1 MNFAVK
7 VWKILVGI
15 KDGLT
20 LLFLLLFFSLLFAAL
35 TTRPSPAMVH
45 EGALYLPLNGVLVE
59 EKAFIDPMAIILSG
73 QQPDHQ
79 YRVRDVVRGIEAAA
93 TDPRIKAVVIDL
105 EQYAGGGRVHVQQV
119 GEAMDKVRAAKKPL
133 LVRAPIYDDGR
144 MLLAAHASEIWVDPL
159 GGVMITGPGGT
170 SLYYKGLLDRL
181 KVQAHIF
188 RVGTYKSAVEPFE
201 RTAASPEAS
210 EADRALYAAVWETW
224 RQNVKKARP
233 AANIDLATRDPA
245 AWLAASG
252 GDAAKAAKAAGLVDR
267 IGDKTEFGK
276 RVAELVGTDPGLP
289 VGAFKHSRF
298 GAWLAANP
306 ESANGKPIAVVT
318 IANEIVDGEDGPGI
332 AGGERIANLID
343 EATAS
348 GTYAGLVIRVDSPG
362 GSVTASE
369 RIRAAIE
376 RMQATGIPVAVSMAN
391 VAASG
396 GYWVSTPAKRIF
408 AEPETITGSIGVF
421 GMIPTFERTLA
432 DIGITTDGQRTTAL
446 SGQPDVLA
454 GLSPQVKQVIQSQI
468 QENYNRFIGLVGK
481 SRGKSAEAVDR
492 IAQGR
497 VWDGGTARQLGL
509 VDQLGGMD
517 EALNWVAKEAK
528 LADGQWHPAYLGGA
542 DDPFSDTLIALLGG
556 GKDNAEELALTDFTG
571 FVARRQTEALH
582 RMERDVAR
590 LTSGA
595 GAQVLC
601 LECASLDSGAAA
613 RDVGGRGVGDSA
625 RQSGWVTLLA
635 RFFS

>member
-1 MNFAVK
+1 MTFAAK

-15 KDGLT
+15 KDGLS
-20 LLFLLLFFSLLFAAL
+20 LLLLLLFFSVLFVAL
-35 TTRPSPAMVH
+35 TSRPSPSMVH
-45 EGALYLPLNGVLVE
+45 EGALYLPLNGGLVE
-59 EKAFIDPMAIILSG
+59 EKAFIDPLSIILSG

-93 TDPRIKAVVIDL
+93 TDSRIKAVVIDL
-105 EQYAGGGRVHVQQV
+105 EQFSGGGRVHLQQV
-119 GEAMDKVRAAKKPL
+119 GEAMDKVRAAKKPV

-159 GGVMITGPGGT
+159 GGAMITGPGGAN
-170 SLYYKGLLDRL
+170 LYYKGLLDRL

-201 RTAASPEAS
+201 RTAASPEAA
-210 EADRALYAAVWETW
+210 EANRALYAALWETW
-224 RQNVKKARP
+224 QQNVKKARP

-245 AWLAASG
+245 AWLTASG
-252 GDAAKAAKAAGLVDR
+252 GNAAKAAKAAGLVDR

-276 RVAELVGTDPGLP
+276 RVAEIVGSDPGLP
-289 VGAFKHSRF
+289 VGSFKHSRL
-298 GAWLAANP
+298 GVWLAANP
-306 ESANGKPIAVVT
+306 EVASGKAIAVVT

-332 AGGERIANLID
+332 AGGERIATLLD
-343 EATAS
+343 EAAA
-348 GTYAGLVIRVDSPG
+348 GDYAGLVIRVDSPG

-369 RIRAAIE
+369 RIRAAVE
-376 RMQATGIPVAVSMAN
+376 RMQAKGIPVAVSMAN

-396 GYWVSTPAKRIF
+396 GYWISTPAKRIF

-421 GMIPTFERTLA
+421 GVIPTFEQTLT
-432 DIGITTDGQRTTAL
+432 IFGITTDGQRTTPL
-446 SGQPDVLA
+446 SGQPDILG

-468 QENYNRFIGLVGK
+468 EENYKRFIGLVGK
-481 SRGKSAEAVDR
+481 SRGKSPDAVDR

-517 EALNWVAKEAK
+517 EALAWVAKQAK
-528 LADGQWHPAYLGGA
+528 LKDGEWHAAYLGGA

-556 GKDNAEELALTDFTG
+556 GKDNAEGTALTDFTA
-571 FVARRQTEALH
+571 FVARRQNEAVQ
-582 RMERDVAR
+582 RMERDLVR

-595 GAQVLC
+595 GAQALC
-601 LECASLDSGAAA
+601 LECASSYAG
-613 RDVGGRGVGDSA
+613 SA
-625 RQSGWVTLLA
+625 RVEVSPIRHSASHGWLA
-635 RFFS
+635 LMARLVS